1 MGFFSP
7 IFLLTFFILYLKYL
21 YNLLIIAYIKEGGD
35 NMETYD
41 DGNAIHTVDT
51 NQVLANTFFRMFL
64 GLLAS
69 ALTAFY
75 VYKSGL
81 YISVLTSGSYMALGL
96 VEIAVVLIFSLLF
109 KKLSPTAVT
118 ILFFTYAFINGLTLS
133 VIFVAYEMSSITYA
147 FAGTA
152 VLFGILS
159 LIGYK
164 TDKDISNWGTILTTA
179 LLVGIILTVINIFV
193 GSTMLDIALDWAILL
208 IFFGLTI
215 YDMNKIK
222 IMQQA
227 GFCEGEKLY
236 IYGAMELYLDF
247 INIFLRILSLFAK
260 RRD

>member
-1 MGFFSP
+1 M
-7 IFLLTFFILYLKYL
+7 TT
-21 YNLLIIAYIKEGGD
+21 YIKEGGD

-41 DGNAIHTVDT
+41 DGNAIHTMDT
-51 NQVLANTFFRMFL
+51 NQVLTNTFFRMFL

-69 ALTAFY
+69 ALTALY

-118 ILFFTYAFINGLTLS
+118 ILFFTYAFINGFTLS
-133 VIFVAYEMSSITYA
+133 VIFVAYEMTSIVYA

-152 VLFGILS
+152 VLFGVLS

-164 TDKDISNWGTILTTA
+164 TEKDISNWGTILTVA
-179 LLVGIILTVINIFV
+179 LLVGVILTIINIFV
-193 GSTMLDIALDWAILL
+193 GNTALDIALDWAILF

-215 YDMNKIK
+215 YV
-222 IMQQA
+222 
-227 GFCEGEKLY
+227 CLLY
-236 IYGAMELYLDF
+236 T
-247 INIFLRILSLFAK
+247 SPSP
-260 RRD
+260 RD